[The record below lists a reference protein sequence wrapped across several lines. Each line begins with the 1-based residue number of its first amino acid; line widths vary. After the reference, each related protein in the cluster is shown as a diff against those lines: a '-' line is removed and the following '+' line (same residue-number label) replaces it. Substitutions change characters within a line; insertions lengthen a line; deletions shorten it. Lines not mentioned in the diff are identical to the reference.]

1 MSPFWV
7 LAELRVMEEGVT
19 TGAIRR
25 QSSSQML
32 LTTNKPTPSFLQAG
46 PTNSVKELKG
56 KDM

>member
-1 MSPFWV
+1 
-7 LAELRVMEEGVT
+7 MEDGVT

-32 LTTNKPTPSFLQAG
+32 LTTNKRTSSFLQAG

-56 KDM
+56 KHM